1 MKNKFEVGK
10 WYKVNNEYTK
20 FHSLGSEGVFY
31 GVDHI
36 YNDKYRKSIYDS
48 PTYIFRKVD
57 NPILLTDLSE
67 IQQYL
72 PDGHPDKFVNKSET
86 SPLPEKWYLE
96 VTKDNLSYVSSKRA
110 WSFDIIGYIHS
121 SLSHNIHNYWF
132 HNNEPLK
139 GYTEITLEQFKEYVV
154 KDVTSKKVEPEIPEY
169 VECIQNGNNATMHQ
183 KYCGVN
189 VVKGTIY
196 KVTEKSMPNKG
207 AQSEAY
213 VLEGGG
219 VGYCLGFKPSTKE
232 AFDAQNKPKEQS
244 IEEILE
250 ICKKKYPIDTE
261 IKSVYGKRGVITG
274 NYHIFDRNNIFATSD
289 SKGDLILYRGS
300 TKEYAEIISLPEPI
314 KYPDLSFKDFGVH
327 IHKGNYQ
334 ELENII
340 WEGNMTPGNHLNSFF
355 NTKSKSNDLEFQ
367 YPVINV
373 RNKKK
378 SKLIIINQ

>member
-154 KDVTSKKVEPEIPEY
+154 KDVTSKKVKLMY
-169 VECIQNGNNATMHQ
+169 L
-183 KYCGVN
+183 K
-189 VVKGTIY
+189 VV
-196 KVTEKSMPNKG
+196 V
-207 AQSEAY
+207 
-213 VLEGGG
+213 
-219 VGYCLGFKPSTKE
+219 
-232 AFDAQNKPKEQS
+232 
-244 IEEILE
+244 
-250 ICKKKYPIDTE
+250 
-261 IKSVYGKRGVITG
+261 
-274 NYHIFDRNNIFATSD
+274 
-289 SKGDLILYRGS
+289 
-300 TKEYAEIISLPEPI
+300 
-314 KYPDLSFKDFGVH
+314 
-327 IHKGNYQ
+327 
-334 ELENII
+334 
-340 WEGNMTPGNHLNSFF
+340 
-355 NTKSKSNDLEFQ
+355 
-367 YPVINV
+367 
-373 RNKKK
+373 
-378 SKLIIINQ
+378 

>member
-72 PDGHPDKFVNKSET
+72 PDGHPDKFINKSET

-96 VTKDNLSYVSSKRA
+96 VTKSNLSYVSSKRA

-121 SLSHNIHNYWF
+121 SLSHNIPNYWF
-132 HNNEPLK
+132 YYYEPLK

-154 KDVTSKKVEPEIPEY
+154 KDVTSKKVKPEIPEY
-169 VECIQNGNNATMHQ
+169 VECIELDSCLVLN
-183 KYCGVN
+183 K
-189 VVKGTIY
+189 IY
-196 KVTEKSMPNKG
+196 KVKSQTTWTPHYKNRCDTVYYLEDSKAVGAYYTSYFEPSNK
-207 AQSEAY
+207 Q
-213 VLEGGG
+213 
-219 VGYCLGFKPSTKE
+219 
-232 AFDAQNKPKEQS
+232 AFDAQNKPKEQT

-250 ICKKKYPIDTE
+250 ICKKKYPIGTTFRDGDSEYTVKKE
-261 IKSVYGKRGVITG
+261 LIIQYDSCISHIGIGFVWQDGK
-274 NYHIFDRNNIFATSD
+274 
-289 SKGDLILYRGS
+289 
-300 TKEYAEIISLPEPI
+300 YAEIISLPEPVKI
-314 KYPDLSFKDFGVH
+314 NNVVMVDDFAVRIGD
-327 IHKGNYQ
+327 IDPYQQ
-334 ELENII
+334 ELERVI
-340 WEGNMTPGNHLNSFF
+340 WDGNMVSGNHLSSFF